1 MFLLSNQTMILFM
14 VFYFILSVNDN
25 MTYVLL
31 ECNVSAN
38 KRSSVFGVFF
48 VESLNN
54 ERQEIYNKN

>member
-1 MFLLSNQTMILFM
+1 MFLLSNQTMILCM

-38 KRSSVFGVFF
+38 KLSSVFGVFF

>member
-38 KRSSVFGVFF
+38 KLSSVFGVFF

-54 ERQEIYNKN
+54 ERQEIYIKN

>member
-38 KRSSVFGVFF
+38 KLSSVFGGFF

>member
-38 KRSSVFGVFF
+38 KLSSVFGVFF